1 MNPRSAASLP
11 LLPHDLPADWGDDG
25 SSPRGPV
32 RISRAGAARHNRA
45 TVLRLVSLRGP
56 LVPSELVRL
65 TGLQR
70 STLHYVLRDLEARGL
85 VEPGKPIATNR
96 VGPRE
101 RPISVSR
108 NTAWSA
114 GLGLSA
120 IGHRLLLL
128 DAFGHI
134 VGREEFPAEA
144 SVEAFL
150 DRLPEILRSARRRH
164 RLRDEAC
171 SGLGVCLPGIIEHP
185 TGIVLNSRSLE
196 LRDYPLRERLRRRL
210 RVNVTVERNAVCGA
224 YAEKCVG
231 GQAHA
236 ENFLYLIAR
245 PDRGGT
251 GNRQLY
257 SFGLAIITG
266 SRVYRGSNSASGE
279 LGSVLDPSGRPSEV
293 DPAWICSDDHSELD
307 ELLRNLGAGIGRLV
321 NLLDPEAFV
330 IAGDGPLWSEGNLAA
345 INKAALETVT
355 PIAHRTFSLSRSV
368 FGLDGPPYGAALLR
382 LHQGLADRLIPAAP
396 SHAAPKR
403 RRQNER
409 RA

>member
-1 MNPRSAASLP
+1 MNAPSGAARP
-11 LLPHDLPADWGDDG
+11 LLPHDLPADWGHDG
-25 SSPRGPV
+25 APSRGPI
-32 RISRAGAARHNRA
+32 RINRAGAARHNRA
-45 TVLRLVSLRGP
+45 AVLRLVSLRGP

-70 STLHYVLRDLEARGL
+70 STLHYVLRDLESRGL
-85 VEPGKPIATNR
+85 VEPGEPIATNR

-101 RPISVSR
+101 RPIAVSR
-108 NTAWSA
+108 NAAWSA

-128 DAFGHI
+128 DAFGRI

-164 RLRDEAC
+164 RLPADAC
-171 SGLGVCLPGIIEHP
+171 AGLGVCLPGIIEHS
-185 TGIVLNSRSLE
+185 TGVVLNSRSLE
-196 LRDYPLRERLRRRL
+196 LRDYPLRERLQRRL
-210 RVNVTVERNAVCGA
+210 RVSVMVERNAVCGA

-231 GQAHA
+231 GQSSA

-257 SFGLAIITG
+257 SFGLAIVTG
-266 SRVYRGSNSASGE
+266 GRIYRGSNSASGE
-279 LGSVLDPSGRPSEV
+279 LGSVLDPSGQPSEV

-307 ELLRNLGAGIGRLV
+307 TLLRNLGTGIGKLV

-345 INKAALETVT
+345 INSAALETVT
-355 PIAHRTFSLSRSV
+355 PIAQRVFTLSRSV

-382 LHQGLADRLIPAAP
+382 LHQGLAGRLVQASPAHPAQ
-396 SHAAPKR
+396 KR
-403 RRQNER
+403 RRRNAQK
-409 RA
+409 A